1 MNDDLPEG
9 FRLVRRTSRRQ
20 KTPWPWRWAA
30 VVLVLVAGSLVG
42 LSLCHSQGILANRT
56 VSAVAG
62 GDSLAAAALVIYNEN
77 DPLSRDLAAFYADKR
92 GIPAE
97 RVVSLKCP
105 TEEEISRQQYDD
117 TIARP
122 LRAMFDERHW
132 WERSPDKPD
141 AEPSSV
147 VSGNRI
153 RFLVLMRGMPLR
165 IRHTAEPYPGDFCK
179 SPSPIKDNNGAS
191 VDSELAVLG
200 MFTRGIAGFQPNP
213 YYRSFSRFADTR
225 FPGIML
231 TGRLDAPTGSTVR
244 QMILDSLAAEKNG
257 LWGRCYL
264 DGRGIAPNSGPMIEG
279 DQWIDRIAA
288 DRAPYFLPTVADH
301 ESAMF
306 PTAYPMNETA
316 MYFGWYS
323 QDVAGPFTR
332 EDFHFVP
339 GAVAVHIHSFSA
351 TTLRDPLH
359 YWVGPLV
366 NKGAAA
372 SLGNVYEPYLTLTTH
387 LDVFA
392 DRLFDGFTLA
402 ESAWAATPGFSWMN
416 TVVGDPLYRPGLY
429 WKNQEFSLD
438 GPAPTAG
445 EPAAVVEG
453 RAYWLGA
460 QIWRSKG
467 AQAGIAALE
476 KSAARLHSGRIY
488 EGLALLL
495 ANGTSDVGLARHA
508 FEQAARSYNDPSDA
522 IRVVLDEARFLA
534 RNNRKPEAVQLL
546 TASQHK
552 YAGKPA
558 VPALDEALT
567 QIAGAALTK
576 P

>member
-1 MNDDLPEG
+1 MSDAWEG
-9 FRLVRRTSRRQ
+9 YRAMRRDRRRRRRYPRWRL
-20 KTPWPWRWAA
+20 A
-30 VVLVLVAGSLVG
+30 VAVLALVAGSLVA
-42 LSLCHSQGILANRT
+42 LRLCHSQGVFNAGT
-56 VSAVAG
+56 GPAGAG
-62 GDSLAAAALVIYNEN
+62 GDDLASSALVVYNEN
-77 DPLSRDLAAFYADKR
+77 DPLSRDLAAFYAEKR

-97 RVVSLKCP
+97 RVVSLRCP
-105 TEEEISRQQYDD
+105 TEEEISRAQYDA
-117 TIARP
+117 TIAGP
-122 LRAMFDERHW
+122 LRALFDARQW
-132 WERSPDKPD
+132 WVRSPDRPD

-147 VSGNRI
+147 VSANRI

-165 IRHTAEPYPGDFCK
+165 IRHTADPYPGDF
-179 SPSPIKDNNGAS
+179 SHLPSPIKDTNAAS

-213 YYRSFSRFADTR
+213 YYRSFNRFAETH
-225 FPGIML
+225 FPGVML

-244 QMILDSLAAEKNG
+244 QMIVDSLAAEKTG

-264 DGRGIAPNSGPMIEG
+264 DGRGLAPNSGPLVEG
-279 DQWIDRIAA
+279 DRWIDRIDS
-288 DRAPYFLPTVADH
+288 DRAPYFLPTIIDRQ
-301 ESAMF
+301 SAMF
-306 PTAYPMNETA
+306 PTAYPMNAAA

-332 EDFHFVP
+332 EDFRFVP
-339 GAVAVHIHSFSA
+339 GAVAVHIHSYSA
-351 TTLRDPLH
+351 TTVRDPVH

-372 SLGNVYEPYLTLTTH
+372 VLGNVYEPYLTLTTH
-387 LDVFA
+387 LDIFA

-429 WKNQEFSLD
+429 WKNQEFDID
-438 GPAPTAG
+438 GPAPVAG
-445 EPAAVVEG
+445 EPSAVTEG
-453 RAYWLGA
+453 RAYWQGA

-467 AQAGIAALE
+467 ARAGTAALE

-495 ANGTSDVGLARHA
+495 ANDPGDPGAARRV
-508 FEQAARSYNDPSDA
+508 FEQAARVYGDSSDA

-534 RNNRKPEAVQLL
+534 RTNRKPEAIQLL
-546 TASQHK
+546 TVSQHK

-567 QIAGAALTK
+567 EITTAALSK